1 MIIQSVIPIYH
12 NEVNQLRI
20 VEWTTSI
27 DERNNKVYNDS
38 REYTIRLYSK
48 DGLER
53 EYNKRGNVDVYA

>member
-12 NEVNQLRI
+12 NEGSQLRI
-20 VEWTTSI
+20 VEWKTTV

-53 EYNKRGNVDVYA
+53 EYNKRGNVDVNA